1 DTISGFDTRT
11 QQGNGFSF
19 TDYNETTLLK
29 CIEHALVIYQNKQMW
44 NVLVKN
50 AMQCDFSW
58 EASADKYVALY
69 HKAMQKHK
77 LKY

>member
-1 DTISGFDTRT
+1 
-11 QQGNGFSF
+11 
-19 TDYNETTLLK
+19 
-29 CIEHALVIYQNKQMW
+29 
-44 NVLVKN
+44 
-50 AMQCDFSW
+50 MQCDFSW